1 MHLCKAESILIAP
14 FKELKQ
20 VRFYNTKIH
29 NIVLIEPF
37 KELKLFS

>member
-20 VRFYNTKIH
+20 
-29 NIVLIEPF
+29 
-37 KELKLFS
+37 KLNPLASQRSSHINRTI